1 MMTKLM
7 ISNMV
12 TMMMN
17 MIFMMTMMMMKMNM
31 VFMMTMTMMMM
42 MTEWVGMARKSVRVI
57 YRYRSGLL
65 DRVPLSGDDDG
76 DTDGPHGDDVVVEF
90 EVLVYTSEEWNM
102 EKCMLLMMMERMRD
116 DGDDFRQRVV

>member
-1 MMTKLM
+1 
-7 ISNMV
+7 
-12 TMMMN
+12 MN
-17 MIFMMTMMMMKMNM
+17 MIFMMTMMMM
-31 VFMMTMTMMMM
+31 MM
-42 MTEWVGMARKSVRVI
+42 MTEWVGTVRKSVRVI

>member
-1 MMTKLM
+1 MKSSVVMTKLM

-17 MIFMMTMMMMKMNM
+17 MIFMVMTILMLM
-31 VFMMTMTMMMM
+31 VLMMMM
-42 MTEWVGMARKSVRVI
+42 MEWVGTVRKSVRVI

-116 DGDDFRQRVV
+116 DFRQRVV

>member
-1 MMTKLM
+1 
-7 ISNMV
+7 
-12 TMMMN
+12 
-17 MIFMMTMMMMKMNM
+17 
-31 VFMMTMTMMMM
+31 MMM
-42 MTEWVGMARKSVRVI
+42 MTEWVGTARKSVRVI

-76 DTDGPHGDDVVVEF
+76 DTDGPHEDDVVVDF

-116 DGDDFRQRVV
+116 DFRQRVV